1 MKKALQLASAFMGVI
16 IGAGF
21 ASGREIVQYFTSFGI
36 WRGTTGAVLA
46 AALFAFLGMSLM
58 RIGSRLR
65 VRSHKEAV
73 HAVSGRY
80 LGALIDWI
88 IVLTLF
94 GVGVVMIAG
103 AGSNLAQ
110 QFGVPFYAGAVLM
123 TVLVFATALLRLD
136 RIVRVIGSVT
146 PFLILFI
153 GFYIYMMTIPAG
165 DPNQENPFGTPVFWL
180 TVASYL
186 ALAAIFWFRR
196 PYLLVGKDYVGTRR
210 FSGPKTLP
218 AGSIKSITVIGR
230 RYVIIE
236 PKKGGNWV
244 FSRLTNRFPIDE
256 MAERLR
262 KFAQDNRVPFFEE
275 KKQ

>member
-1 MKKALQLASAFMGVI
+1 MSRSWERKVRKATEQLNKRRKKAG
-16 IGAGF
+16 
-21 ASGREIVQYFTSFGI
+21 
-36 WRGTTGAVLA
+36 LA
-46 AALFAFLGMSLM
+46 AVSSPAAVADRYRGRNFLLP
-58 RIGSRLR
+58 
-65 VRSHKEAV
+65 A
-73 HAVSGRY
+73 
-80 LGALIDWI
+80 
-88 IVLTLF
+88 
-94 GVGVVMIAG
+94 
-103 AGSNLAQ
+103 
-110 QFGVPFYAGAVLM
+110 
-123 TVLVFATALLRLD
+123 
-136 RIVRVIGSVT
+136 
-146 PFLILFI
+146 FLILFI

>member
-1 MKKALQLASAFMGVI
+1 
-16 IGAGF
+16 
-21 ASGREIVQYFTSFGI
+21 
-36 WRGTTGAVLA
+36 
-46 AALFAFLGMSLM
+46 
-58 RIGSRLR
+58 
-65 VRSHKEAV
+65 
-73 HAVSGRY
+73 
-80 LGALIDWI
+80 
-88 IVLTLF
+88 
-94 GVGVVMIAG
+94 
-103 AGSNLAQ
+103 
-110 QFGVPFYAGAVLM
+110 
-123 TVLVFATALLRLD
+123 
-136 RIVRVIGSVT
+136 
-146 PFLILFI
+146 
-153 GFYIYMMTIPAG
+153 MMTIPAG